1 MTKNCIDQNLVLS
14 YPKRKYPMKFALF
27 SLIVVAT
34 SFLNSALPIQATTT
48 LANRL
53 SGRILLQV
61 EQHGEAWYIDPISKQ
76 RFYLGTAA
84 DAFALLRAKGLG
96 IRHSDV
102 VRFMTAGFPTR
113 LSGRIL
119 LDVDDRGQAYY
130 ISPLTLRAIRL
141 GSAEETY
148 QVLRQNGLGIRDR
161 DLTQIPRSPDSIPLP
176 NPTTPTTPQPQP
188 QPSPT
193 PSNNLERRAF
203 EAINDHRRS
212 IGIPLMSWNDT
223 VADVARVHSRNMAEQ
238 RVPFSHDGFDDR
250 FDQLNTNLRLSTMAE
265 NVAVNS
271 YVDPVTTAVQ
281 AWLNSP
287 GHRTNIENPVFTETG
302 IGIVEGIEDEY
313 YLTQL
318 FIKRR

>member
-1 MTKNCIDQNLVLS
+1 MKRFPLLS
-14 YPKRKYPMKFALF
+14 LF
-27 SLIVVAT
+27 GLTLSILGST
-34 SFLNSALPIQATTT
+34 LPAQAASQPLST
-48 LANRL
+48 RL

-61 EQHGEAWYIDPISKQ
+61 EQHGEAWYIDPVSKQ
-76 RFYLGTAA
+76 RFYLGTAT

-96 IRHSDV
+96 IRHSDII
-102 VRFMTAGFPTR
+102 RFTSTSFPSR

-130 ISPLTLRAIRL
+130 ISPLTLRATRL

-148 QVLRQNGLGIRDR
+148 QALRQHGLGIRDR
-161 DLTQIPRSPDSIPLP
+161 DLNTIAIATQSTPQSAPTPTPTPTNPTPTQPTPPSIPSD
-176 NPTTPTTPQPQP
+176 T
-188 QPSPT
+188 
-193 PSNNLERRAF
+193 LERRTF

-212 IGIPLMSWNDT
+212 IGIATLTWNDT
-223 VADVARVHSRNMAEQ
+223 VADVARTHSRNMAEQ
-238 RVPFSHDGFDDR
+238 RVPFSHDGFDER
-250 FDQLNTNLRLSTMAE
+250 FEQLNTSLRLSTMAE

-271 YVDPVTTAVQ
+271 YVDPVTTAVR
-281 AWLNSP
+281 AWLNSN
-287 GHRTNIENPVFTETG
+287 GHRVNIENPVFTETG

>member
-1 MTKNCIDQNLVLS
+1 
-14 YPKRKYPMKFALF
+14 MKFVLF
-27 SLIVVAT
+27 SLVVVAV
-34 SFLNSALPIQATTT
+34 SFLNSALPIQAATT

-76 RFYLGTAA
+76 RFYLGTAS

-96 IRHSDV
+96 IRHNDV
-102 VRFMTAGFPTR
+102 VRFMTTGFPTR

-176 NPTTPTTPQPQP
+176 SPTTPTTPQPQP
-188 QPSPT
+188 QLSPT
-193 PSNNLERRAF
+193 PSVPIPTNPTTLSNNLERRAF
-203 EAINDHRRS
+203 EAINDHRHS
-212 IGIPLMSWNDT
+212 IGIPLLSWNDT

-250 FDQLNTNLRLSTMAE
+250 FDQLNTSLRLSTMAE

>member
-1 MTKNCIDQNLVLS
+1 MKRFPLLS
-14 YPKRKYPMKFALF
+14 LF
-27 SLIVVAT
+27 GLTVSLLGSI
-34 SFLNSALPIQATTT
+34 LPAQAAAQPLST
-48 LANRL
+48 RL

-76 RFYLGTAA
+76 RFYLGTSS

-96 IRHSDV
+96 IRHSDI
-102 VRFMTAGFPTR
+102 VRFTATNFPNR

-130 ISPLTLRAIRL
+130 ISPLTLRATRL

-148 QVLRQNGLGIRDR
+148 QALRQHGLGIRDR
-161 DLTQIPRSPDSIPLP
+161 DLNTIAISAQSIPQSIP
-176 NPTTPTTPQPQP
+176 STPSAPTTPSPTQPTTPT
-188 QPSPT
+188 PT
-193 PSNNLERRAF
+193 PTAPSTPSIPSDSLERRTF
-203 EAINDHRRS
+203 DAINEHRLS
-212 IGIPLMSWNDT
+212 IGIPALAWNDT
-223 VADVARVHSRNMAEQ
+223 VADVARTHSRNMAEQ
-238 RVPFSHDGFDDR
+238 RVPFSHDGFDER
-250 FDQLNTNLRLSTMAE
+250 FEQLNTSLRLSTMAE

-271 YVDPVTTAVQ
+271 YVDPVTTAVR
-281 AWLNSP
+281 AWLNSN
-287 GHRTNIENPVFTETG
+287 GHRVNIENPVFTETG